1 MRMKTPIENID
12 TLRSEL
18 LRLKMQQYQLEH
30 SMRED
35 VKAIKDTFK
44 SPLKFLG
51 IGKEKALIGSNKED
65 WVTGALRIGLPWAI
79 NALMFKRSGIIIKSL
94 VTLFSQKA
102 AGKVN
107 KNTLTNLVEM
117 ATDFV
122 KGFKFK
128 DSRSRPIHHSD
139 YGIPPD
145 SETY

>member
-1 MRMKTPIENID
+1 MKTQIENID

-30 SMRED
+30 AMKQD
-35 VKAIKDTFK
+35 VQAIKEKFK
-44 SPLKFLG
+44 SPLKFFG
-51 IGKEKALIGSNKED
+51 VGKEKALTGSAHED
-65 WVTGALRIGLPWAI
+65 WVTGVLRIGLPLAL
-79 NALMFKRSGIIIKSL
+79 NSLMFKRSGFILKTL

-107 KNTLTNLVEM
+107 KNTLANLVERV
-117 ATDFV
+117 TDFV
-122 KGFKFK
+122 KGFKIPQ
-128 DSRSRPIHHSD
+128 RSKPMYHND

>member
-12 TLRSEL
+12 MLRSEL
-18 LRLKMQQYQLEH
+18 LRLKMHQYQLEH
-30 SMRED
+30 SMRQD
-35 VKAIKDTFK
+35 VKGIKESFK
-44 SPLKFLG
+44 SPLKFFG
-51 IGKEKALIGSNKED
+51 VGKEKALTGSQNED

-79 NALMFKRSGIIIKSL
+79 NTLMFKRSGFILKTVIALI
-94 VTLFSQKA
+94 SQKA

-107 KNTLTNLVEM
+107 KNTLANLVDM

-122 KGFKFK
+122 KGFKIK
-128 DSRSRPIHHSD
+128 HPQGRPIHHSD

>member
-1 MRMKTPIENID
+1 MRMKIQIENID

-30 SMRED
+30 SMRQD
-35 VKAIKDTFK
+35 VNAIKETFK
-44 SPLKFLG
+44 SPLKFFG
-51 IGKEKALIGSNKED
+51 VGKEKALTGSNQED
-65 WVTGALRIGLPWAI
+65 WVTGMLRIGLPWAI
-79 NALMFKRSGIIIKSL
+79 NSLMFKKSGFILKTL
-94 VTLFSQKA
+94 VTVFSQKA

-107 KNTLTNLVEM
+107 KNTLANLVDM

-122 KGFKFK
+122 KGFKIKSHQHQSF
-128 DSRSRPIHHSD
+128 HHND

>member
-1 MRMKTPIENID
+1 MKTPIENID

-18 LRLKMQQYQLEH
+18 LRLKMHQYQLEH
-30 SMRED
+30 SMRQD
-35 VKAIKDTFK
+35 VTAIKESFK
-44 SPLKFLG
+44 SPLKFFG
-51 IGKEKALIGSNKED
+51 IGKEKALTESHKED

-79 NALMFKRSGIIIKSL
+79 NSLMFKRSGFILKTL
-94 VTLFSQKA
+94 VTLVSQNA

-107 KNTLTNLVEM
+107 RNTLANLVDM

-122 KGFKFK
+122 KGFKIK
-128 DSRSRPIHHSD
+128 HPQSRPIHHSD

>member
-1 MRMKTPIENID
+1 MKSQIENID

-30 SMRED
+30 SMQQD
-35 VKAIKDTFK
+35 LQAIKESFK
-44 SPLKFLG
+44 SPLKFFG
-51 IGKEKALIGSNKED
+51 IGKEKALTGSDEED

-79 NALMFKRSGIIIKSL
+79 NSLMFKRSGLILKTL
-94 VTLFSQKA
+94 VALFSQKA

-107 KNTLTNLVEM
+107 KNTISNLVERI
-117 ATDFV
+117 TDLI
-122 KGFKFK
+122 KGIKTK
-128 DSRSRPIHHSD
+128 RHNTPIQHSD

>member
-30 SMRED
+30 GMRQD
-35 VKAIKDTFK
+35 VKVIKETFK
-44 SPLKFLG
+44 SPLKFFG
-51 IGKEKALIGSNKED
+51 VGKEKALTGSNEED

-79 NALMFKRSGIIIKSL
+79 NALMFKQSGLIIKTL

-117 ATDFV
+117 ATDFI
-122 KGFKFK
+122 KGFKIK
-128 DSRSRPIHHSD
+128 PRENRPIHHSD